1 MNILVNTL
9 AFVVALGIIVFVH
22 ELGHLLVARAFKI
35 RVLVF
40 SLGFGKRLWGR
51 TSGGTDWRVSA
62 IPLGG
67 YVRLAGE
74 DPSEEQD
81 PTSFHAHPRWQR
93 ILVYLGGP
101 AANGVLAV
109 AIFTGVFLVG
119 LDLPLLQE
127 IPTVVGST
135 EPGSPAEQAGFQPG
149 DVVVRIGSRSM
160 DRWQDVVLEIAQ
172 AAGRPLEV
180 EVERGGQREL
190 LVVTPVAEG
199 KYQLGEIGLY
209 PRVLPRVAEVMPGTP
224 AEAAGLRRGD
234 ELRAVDHRA
243 VSDPSDFVAR
253 ISARPE
259 LPTAIEVLRDGQ
271 VASFTVV
278 PALVEGRGRIGVRLT
293 LARSYPF
300 PEAVRQSVAYCV
312 AIVDQTFDVI
322 GRLVRREMPARNAL
336 HGAVEIAAV
345 SGEAARQG
353 AGTLLHIIGLI
364 SVSIGLLNLFP
375 IPLLDG
381 GQITVLLVESLIR
394 RDLPLRVKE
403 LINATGAVLLLILT
417 ATVLYFDLERNIPA
431 LRRPAVSAPAAV
443 DLQADPAPGEPET
456 VEPEEIGPGS
466 AAGTAD
472 EAPE

>member
-1 MNILVNTL
+1 MNILINTL
-9 AFVVALGIIVFVH
+9 AFIAALGIIVFVH
-22 ELGHLLVARAFKI
+22 ELGHLVVARLCKI

-40 SLGFGKRLWGR
+40 SLGFGPRLWGR
-51 TSGGTDWRVSA
+51 RRGETDWRVSA

-74 DPSEEQD
+74 DPTEAQL
-81 PTSFHAHPRWQR
+81 PGSFHAHPRWQR

-101 AANGVLAV
+101 FANGVLAV
-109 AIFTGVFLVG
+109 AIFTGVFMVG

-135 EPGSPAEQAGFQPG
+135 EPGSPAEAAGFVAG
-149 DVVVRIGSRSM
+149 DRIRSI
-160 DRWQDVVLEIAQ
+160 DGRAVSGWQDVVLEIGQ
-172 AAGRPLEV
+172 AAGRTITV
-180 EVERGGQREL
+180 EVDRAGDRL
-190 LVVTPVAEG
+190 TLAVLPVASG

-209 PRVLPRVAEVMPGTP
+209 PRVLPRIAEVMPDSP
-224 AEAAGLRRGD
+224 AAAAGLASGD
-234 ELRAVDHRA
+234 ELRGVDGSPI
-243 VSDPSDFVAR
+243 SDPSDFVAR
-253 ISARPE
+253 IAARPQE
-259 LPTAIEVLRDGQ
+259 PTTIEVVRQGAVQ
-271 VASFTVV
+271 QIEVT
-278 PALVEGRGRIGVRLT
+278 PALVEGKGRIGVRLT

-300 PEAVRQSVAYCV
+300 PAAVAQSFAYCR
-312 AIVDQTFDVI
+312 AIVDQTFDML

-353 AGTLLHIIGLI
+353 LGTLFHVIGLI

-394 RDLPLRVKE
+394 RDLPLRAKE
-403 LINATGAVLLLILT
+403 LINATGAALLLALT

-431 LRRPAVSAPAAV
+431 LRSKPPA
-443 DLQADPAPGEPET
+443 
-456 VEPEEIGPGS
+456 
-466 AAGTAD
+466 
-472 EAPE
+472 EAPEAEPR